1 MRTHTAFV
9 LGKTLQDDEAFFI
22 MGSSAIH
29 VGALPYLR
37 GKGLKTDTKS
47 LPSSSRLRKNYC
59 GTVEIK
65 WSPHQRQQEIII
77 DATFGDER
85 ASLETLAQ

>member
-1 MRTHTAFV
+1 MRSHTACV
-9 LGKTLQDDEAFFI
+9 LPKTLQDDEAFFI

-37 GKGLKTDTKS
+37 EKGLKTDTKS
-47 LPSSSRLRKNYC
+47 SSSSSRLRKNYC

-65 WSPHQRQQEIII
+65 WSPHQKQQEITI
-77 DATFGDER
+77 DATFGVER
-85 ASLETLAQ
+85 ALLETLAQ